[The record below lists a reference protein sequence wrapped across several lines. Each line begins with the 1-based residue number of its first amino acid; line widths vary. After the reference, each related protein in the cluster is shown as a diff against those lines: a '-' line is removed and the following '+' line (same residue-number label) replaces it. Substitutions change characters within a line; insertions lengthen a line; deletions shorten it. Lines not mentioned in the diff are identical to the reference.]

1 MTIQKL
7 DKIIKD
13 INKDNAPPNGWKES
27 EFHENLKEDP
37 LLLAEQRMLL
47 NQQMEDN

>member
-1 MTIQKL
+1 MVLVKNNTY
-7 DKIIKD
+7 DE
-13 INKDNAPPNGWKES
+13 A
-27 EFHENLKEDP
+27 LKSDP

>member
-13 INKDNAPPNGWKES
+13 INKDNAPPNGWPSDKEWN
-27 EFHENLKEDP
+27 EEEAKKQTP
-37 LLLAEQRMLL
+37 
-47 NQQMEDN
+47 QQA